1 MTFDNG
7 KTTLVVMHH
16 ETWPELADSLSF
28 LILAI
33 ISEIAIVGSRKSN
46 VKDACRNCD
55 RQLQI
60 NVSYDFVLLM
70 FLFFII
76 YLLHIN
82 KSSLI
87 FWDD

>member
-16 ETWPELADSLSF
+16 ETWPELADSISF

-33 ISEIAIVGSRKSN
+33 ISEIAVGSRKSN
-46 VKDACRNCD
+46 VKDACHNCD

-70 FLFFII
+70 FLFFIFI
-76 YLLHIN
+76 YKFIN
-82 KSSLI
+82 FLG
-87 FWDD
+87 